1 MSLFRYLR
9 GSVRLSVAGDFAER
23 FYNLLIQ
30 EGLRPYD
37 LTRMADGSMVLTLPM
52 RQFGKIRR
60 ARRTTGVRVC
70 ILSKNGLPRLL
81 WRYRKRWGVLVGA
94 VLCAL
99 VIFLMSGFVWSI
111 RFEGEVKDEAA
122 LLAAL
127 KQAGLHEG
135 SWRSGVDS
143 EAVEL
148 QMLSSDLGLSFVS
161 VVFKG
166 SVAQV
171 QIVYAAPK
179 PEIQSTAPCNL
190 VAAKDGVITYMMVE
204 EGVPMVQKGDAV
216 RAGELLV
223 SGIFDSETV
232 GIRKVHAAGRIY
244 ARTTQTLRVEMP
256 YETTVTQR
264 TGQHRK
270 NFTLRIFNFSINL
283 YFGAGIPYAIYDKID
298 TTADAHIGAFIL
310 PVSLITHTYYEKE
323 PLTIAVTSEQA
334 QTAAEQMLELQEQ
347 QEFFGSEYVCTGKSV
362 IHENGRCVAMGEYV
376 RECDIALAVPIE

>member
-9 GSVRLSVAGDFAER
+9 GSVRLSVTGDFAER

-52 RQFGKIRR
+52 RQFRRIRR
-60 ARRTTGVRVC
+60 ARRATGVRVC

-81 WRYRKRWGVLVGA
+81 WRYRKRWGILVGA

-148 QMLSSDLGLSFVS
+148 QMLDSDLGLSFVS

-310 PVSLITHTYYEKE
+310 PVSLTTHTYYEKE
-323 PLTIAVTSEQA
+323 QLTIAVTSEQA

-347 QEFFGSEYVCTGKSV
+347 QEFFGSEYVCTGKTV
-362 IHENGRCVAMGEYV
+362 THENGRCVAVGEYV
-376 RECDIALAVPIE
+376 RECDIAQAVPIE